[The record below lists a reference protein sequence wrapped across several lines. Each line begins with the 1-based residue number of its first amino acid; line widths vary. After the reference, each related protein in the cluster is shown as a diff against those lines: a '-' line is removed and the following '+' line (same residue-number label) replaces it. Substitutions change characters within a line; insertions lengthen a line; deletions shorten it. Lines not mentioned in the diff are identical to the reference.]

1 MDGSILQVG
10 LAAAFCA
17 MILVVYELGASL
29 RPVTCPECSHCQAR
43 RAADERAQELLRREF
58 ARRTGLDD
66 DDDDHHRRIG

>member
-1 MDGSILQVG
+1 MDGSILQIG
-10 LAAAFCA
+10 LAAVFFA

-43 RAADERAQELLRREF
+43 RAADERAQELLSREY

-66 DDDDHHRRIG
+66 DEDHRRLG